1 MYNTPLG
8 SGRYFAQYEAADAWQ
23 EAADEEA
30 NERLA
35 DMSVEEMAKKIWGDD
50 AADIF
55 ASKFDDEL
63 KEKIIS
69 ELAIEGWQPE

>member
-1 MYNTPLG
+1 MITD
-8 SGRYFAQYEAADAWQ
+8 REYFRKYEAAEIWQ

-50 AADIF
+50 AAEIF
-55 ASKFDDEL
+55 SSMFDDEL
-63 KEKIIS
+63 REKLIS
-69 ELAIEGWQPE
+69 ELATEGWRPE